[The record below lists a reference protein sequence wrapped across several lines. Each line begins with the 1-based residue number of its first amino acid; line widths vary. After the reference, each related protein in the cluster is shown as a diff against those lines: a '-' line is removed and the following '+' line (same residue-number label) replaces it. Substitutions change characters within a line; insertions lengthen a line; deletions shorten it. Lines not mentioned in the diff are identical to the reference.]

1 MQTTPRPNRIPAPPR
16 SLGRTCHPHAVAM
29 PLGAPLAVRVYR
41 LRAILAAGTLLTMA
55 AMALAPPVRAAY
67 PEHPIK
73 MIVPYA
79 PGSSPDNICRALA
92 QEMGKA
98 MGVSFVIDNRAGA
111 SGSIGSEAIAKATPD
126 GYTIGYGNIGT
137 LTTNRFML
145 AKMPYDPDHD
155 FTLIGLMGAVQNMLA
170 VNNGLPVNNVKE
182 LIALAKSKPGK
193 LVMASGG
200 AGNTGH
206 LGGEL
211 FKVMTGTYMLHVPY
225 RGSPAAITDLI
236 GGQADLMFDNLSSIG
251 SFVKSGKVRGLAVS
265 GSRRSPSFPDLP
277 TVAESGVPGYETMA
291 WGGVVAPAGLPPE
304 IATRL
309 NSELNKALKTPT
321 LSVVYFN
328 MGFEPSGGS
337 AADFAALM
345 KGEMPKWQAVI
356 KRSGATMQ

>member
-1 MQTTPRPNRIPAPPR
+1 MRHPPA
-16 SLGRTCHPHAVAM
+16 AVLRKCSNKAIFALATL
-29 PLGAPLAVRVYR
+29 PL
-41 LRAILAAGTLLTMA
+41 LAAP
-55 AMALAPPVRAAY
+55 ALAAY
-67 PEHPIK
+67 PDHPIK
-73 MIVPYA
+73 LVVPYA

-98 MGVSFVIDNRAGA
+98 MNVSFVIDNRPGA
-111 SGSIGSEAIAKATPD
+111 SGSIGSEAIAKAPPD

-145 AKMPYDPDHD
+145 AKMSYDPDHD
-155 FTLIGLMGAVQNMLA
+155 FTMIGLMGAVQNMLA
-170 VNNGLPVNNVKE
+170 VNNGLPANNVKE

-211 FKVMTGTYMLHVPY
+211 FKAMTGTYMLHVPY

-236 GGQADLMFDNLSSIG
+236 GGQADLMFDNLSSVG
-251 SFVKSGKVRGLAVS
+251 SFVKSGKLRGLGVS
-265 GSRRSPSFPDLP
+265 GLTRSPSFPDLP
-277 TVAESGVPGYETMA
+277 TIAETVPGYETLA

-304 IATRL
+304 IAARL
-309 NSELNKALKTPT
+309 NSELNKALKTPA
-321 LSVVYFN
+321 LRVVYFN

-337 AADFAALM
+337 PADFAALV
-345 KGEMPKWQAVI
+345 KSEMPKWQAVI